1 MYICSYIYSTVFYHV
16 NKPSA
21 IISITRNL
29 FIYNNFFNGH
39 SKLFNIEILLYN
51 FMNMN
56 FSGFSI
62 LKILSKYTN
71 FDFSLGM
78 LRQLHDPGAE

>member
-1 MYICSYIYSTVFYHV
+1 MGIQNCFY
-16 NKPSA
+16 
-21 IISITRNL
+21 
-29 FIYNNFFNGH
+29 
-39 SKLFNIEILLYN
+39 IEILLYN

-78 LRQLHDPGAE
+78 LRQLLDPGAE

>member
-1 MYICSYIYSTVFYHV
+1 MGIQNCFY
-16 NKPSA
+16 
-21 IISITRNL
+21 
-29 FIYNNFFNGH
+29 
-39 SKLFNIEILLYN
+39 IEILLYN